1 MTEAAA
7 MRDPHPEPQ
16 TLLTT
21 DCTCVQPTAMGGSQ
35 SSMDLAVVSPP
46 VGSVDDAL
54 KSFHPLV
61 QRWFA
66 GRLGEAS
73 APQRQGWPPIR
84 EGRNVLIAAPTGS
97 GKTLAAF
104 LACIDQLFRQA
115 LEGRPWNQER
125 RLHGPPPKPPVN

>member
-1 MTEAAA
+1 MREAAA
-7 MRDPHPEPQ
+7 MRDPHPKPQ

-21 DCTCVQPTAMGGSQ
+21 DCTCVQPKGMGGSQ

-84 EGRNVLIAAPTGS
+84 EGGNVLIAAPPRADT
-97 GKTLAAF
+97 T
-104 LACIDQLFRQA
+104 
-115 LEGRPWNQER
+115 
-125 RLHGPPPKPPVN
+125 PPASLPCTDPPCP